1 MLTNNLLRAPARVL
15 AAAALCVGSFL
26 GGAAFAADDATTL
39 SVSIFTPP
47 SSDLNKLFRIIDE
60 QLGAETGGKLD
71 LELYEASQMGPAP
84 RQFDL
89 VRKGVADISVALLG
103 LTPGRFP
110 KMELLDMAGVV
121 DTGVG
126 ADVAV
131 PASAAV
137 LDLADS
143 HLKKELAGVKLLN
156 ITVLPNPIVL
166 TKGEISGL
174 DELKDKRIRHP
185 GPAHSKTLEAL
196 GAVPTFVPSTEMSEA
211 LARGTVDGVLTGYA
225 GIRSFKLMDSAE
237 YVIELASGGMTFAVV
252 MNQKAYDKIPAD
264 LKPAFDKHF
273 GPQGQGEWGRLLA
286 RGEVEA
292 RDQLVAKG
300 LIVKSLSDAD
310 TAAFAGISAQLRTDA
325 AQALDAKGVAASEF
339 LTALDAAAA
348 AYR

>member
-1 MLTNNLLRAPARVL
+1 MLTNKLLRAPARIL
-15 AAAALCVGSFL
+15 AAAAFCAGTIL

-47 SSDLNKLFRIIDE
+47 SSDLNKLFRVIEE
-60 QLGAETGGKLD
+60 QLAVETDGKLE
-71 LELYEASQMGPAP
+71 LELFEASQMGPAP

-137 LDLADS
+137 LDLAES

-156 ITVLPNPIVL
+156 ITVLPNPIIL
-166 TKGEISGL
+166 TKDEISGL
-174 DELKDKRIRHP
+174 AELKNMRIRHP

-211 LARGTVDGVLTGYA
+211 LARGTVDGVLTGYS
-225 GIRSFKLMDSAE
+225 GIRSFKLMDSAK

-252 MNQKAYDKIPAD
+252 MNQKSYDRIPDD
-264 LKPAFDKHF
+264 LKPAFDRHF

-286 RGEVEA
+286 RDELEQRGLLVE
-292 RDQLVAKG
+292 QG
-300 LIVKSLSDAD
+300 LIVKSLSDTDA
-310 TAAFAGISAQLRTDA
+310 AAFAEISAQLRADA
-325 AQALDAKGVAASEF
+325 AQALDAKGVDATEF
-339 LTALDAAAA
+339 LTALEAAAA

>member
-1 MLTNNLLRAPARVL
+1 MLTNKLLRAPGRVL
-15 AAAALCVGSFL
+15 AAAAFCAGTIL
-26 GGAAFAADDATTL
+26 GGAAFAADGTTTL

-47 SSDLNKLFRIIDE
+47 SSDLNKLFRVIEE
-60 QLGAETGGKLD
+60 QLDAETDGKLD
-71 LELYEASQMGPAP
+71 LELFEASQMGPAP

-126 ADVAV
+126 VDVAA

-143 HLKKELAGVKLLN
+143 HLKKEMAGVKLLN
-156 ITVLPNPIVL
+156 IAVLPNPIIL
-166 TKGEISGL
+166 TKEEITGL
-174 DELKDKRIRHP
+174 DELKNKRIRHP

-211 LARGTVDGVLTGYA
+211 LARGAVDGILTGYA
-225 GIRSFKLMDSAE
+225 GIRSFKLMDSAK

-273 GPQGQGEWGRLLA
+273 GPQGQGEWGRVLA
-286 RGEVEA
+286 RAEVEV
-292 RDQLVAKG
+292 RDELMGQGLV
-300 LIVKSLSDAD
+300 VKSLSEAD
-310 TAAFAGISAQLRTDA
+310 TAAFAEMAAKLRADTA
-325 AQALDAKGVAASEF
+325 RALDAKGLDATEF
-339 LTALDAAAA
+339 LNALDVAAA